1 MDVPQTL
8 NVNDGRQLLDA
19 LLANNVPHKTW
30 RKGIR
35 NHLLGCLMLEAGLR
49 VGEVVALEI
58 NDLYYAGF
66 PVTSIVIRPAIT
78 KTKTE
83 RSIPVSQR
91 LRSALEEYA
100 GRKGFDIVIWQSLYA
115 FPRTDASK
123 HMSTRQVER
132 IINAAAWKVLGRP
145 IHPHVLR
152 HTFATNLMR
161 VTDMRTVQVMLGH
174 KYMSSTQI
182 YTHPNEQDKRDA
194 IDKVSEQPC
203 CSHPL
208 HSGLA
213 SCPDLSD

>member
-8 NVNDGRQLLDA
+8 NVNDSRLLLDA
-19 LLANNVPHKTW
+19 LLANDAPHKTF

-35 NHLLGCLMLEAGLR
+35 NYLIGCLMLEAGLR
-49 VGEVVALEI
+49 VGEVVALEMS
-58 NDLYYAGF
+58 DLYYAGS
-66 PVTSIVIRPAIT
+66 PVTSIIIRPVIT

-83 RSIPVSQR
+83 RSVPVSSN
-91 LRSALEEYA
+91 LKHALEEYTL
-100 GRKGFDIVIWQSLYA
+100 GTCDSFRLWPSRFA
-115 FPRTDASK
+115 FPRTDTEK
-123 HMSTRQVER
+123 HISTRQVER
-132 IINAAAWKVLGRP
+132 IINAAAWHVLGRP

-194 IDKVSEQPC
+194 IDKVSETDQAVKENN
-203 CSHPL
+203 PL
-208 HSGLA
+208 AL
-213 SCPDLSD
+213 C